1 VVALFVGVFCV
12 GLIFVLGLDI
22 RGELDRALSNQAPYN
37 VLAFESARDKDA
49 VGPVLADMPGLEAQ
63 RKNTTMSVTPVSIK
77 NEPVADFVKR
87 VKAEQSEDQ
96 VSSWFYS
103 VSSLEGSDLARGQL
117 PGATLASDPQ
127 RSGRKMGR
135 LLTSADAGT
144 MNVLGGEELLSAP
157 WNLRPGDT
165 LTLTQPRTRS
175 TQTVTLV
182 GFYAHNTFFNFQFGA
197 LKADSSLVSAWGGE
211 DAAVVYSLKVDAGR
225 KGLAIDRLASRAPA
239 ALVVDVT
246 DLGAIVGRIL
256 RNLLILL
263 TALASLALLAGAV
276 IIANAVALAMLER
289 RREIGIMKS
298 LGFASRSVLAQVL
311 FENALLGALGGVAA
325 VAVVTLTTMLLSRFV
340 FQIQLEVSM
349 AFSIAIVLASGLL
362 AAAVAGLVAWAPT
375 RVRPLEVL
383 RYE

>member
-1 VVALFVGVFCV
+1 
-12 GLIFVLGLDI
+12 
-22 RGELDRALSNQAPYN
+22 
-37 VLAFESARDKDA
+37 
-49 VGPVLADMPGLEAQ
+49 
-63 RKNTTMSVTPVSIK
+63 
-77 NEPVADFVKR
+77 
-87 VKAEQSEDQ
+87 
-96 VSSWFYS
+96 
-103 VSSLEGSDLARGQL
+103 
-117 PGATLASDPQ
+117 
-127 RSGRKMGR
+127 
-135 LLTSADAGT
+135 
-144 MNVLGGEELLSAP
+144 
-157 WNLRPGDT
+157 
-165 LTLTQPRTRS
+165 
-175 TQTVTLV
+175 
-182 GFYAHNTFFNFQFGA
+182 
-197 LKADSSLVSAWGGE
+197 
-211 DAAVVYSLKVDAGR
+211 
-225 KGLAIDRLASRAPA
+225 
-239 ALVVDVT
+239 VDVT
-246 DLGAIVGRIL
+246 DLGAIVERIL

>member
-1 VVALFVGVFCV
+1 
-12 GLIFVLGLDI
+12 
-22 RGELDRALSNQAPYN
+22 
-37 VLAFESARDKDA
+37 
-49 VGPVLADMPGLEAQ
+49 
-63 RKNTTMSVTPVSIK
+63 
-77 NEPVADFVKR
+77 
-87 VKAEQSEDQ
+87 
-96 VSSWFYS
+96 
-103 VSSLEGSDLARGQL
+103 
-117 PGATLASDPQ
+117 
-127 RSGRKMGR
+127 
-135 LLTSADAGT
+135 
-144 MNVLGGEELLSAP
+144 
-157 WNLRPGDT
+157 
-165 LTLTQPRTRS
+165 
-175 TQTVTLV
+175 
-182 GFYAHNTFFNFQFGA
+182 
-197 LKADSSLVSAWGGE
+197 
-211 DAAVVYSLKVDAGR
+211 
-225 KGLAIDRLASRAPA
+225 
-239 ALVVDVT
+239 
-246 DLGAIVGRIL
+246 VGRIL

-298 LGFASRSVLAQVL
+298 LGFANRSVLAQVL

>member
-1 VVALFVGVFCV
+1 V
-12 GLIFVLGLDI
+12 
-22 RGELDRALSNQAPYN
+22 E
-37 VLAFESARDKDA
+37 
-49 VGPVLADMPGLEAQ
+49 
-63 RKNTTMSVTPVSIK
+63 
-77 NEPVADFVKR
+77 
-87 VKAEQSEDQ
+87 
-96 VSSWFYS
+96 
-103 VSSLEGSDLARGQL
+103 
-117 PGATLASDPQ
+117 
-127 RSGRKMGR
+127 
-135 LLTSADAGT
+135 
-144 MNVLGGEELLSAP
+144 
-157 WNLRPGDT
+157 
-165 LTLTQPRTRS
+165 
-175 TQTVTLV
+175 
-182 GFYAHNTFFNFQFGA
+182 
-197 LKADSSLVSAWGGE
+197 
-211 DAAVVYSLKVDAGR
+211 
-225 KGLAIDRLASRAPA
+225 
-239 ALVVDVT
+239 
-246 DLGAIVGRIL
+246 RIL